1 MMKPQG
7 DSMVRINRGSLL
19 FVIGMMAMSSGFLRA
34 DCSALFDDLYNYAQ
48 TPTIGNCQPNFNTLY
63 VKMSTN
69 RSDNRYVS
77 YAEGYTTQ
85 KVTSTG
91 RFPLI
96 PSFGG
101 TARQLFSD
109 RSKDIYETSCNPGEF
124 CLPVNQ
130 IFSTS
135 LADQLGM
142 SFVNG
147 SVVLTLKSW
156 GNGKFSVPLT
166 CTPSGMMY
174 GERDGT
180 LFTFSFQKTVYKNGC
195 IR

>member
-1 MMKPQG
+1 MFKR
-7 DSMVRINRGSLL
+7 SVL
-19 FVIGMMAMSSGFLRA
+19 FAFGCIALSSNLLRA
-34 DCSALFDDLYNYAQ
+34 DCSVLFNDLHSYAQ

-77 YAEGYTTQ
+77 YAEGYTTE
-85 KVTSTG
+85 KIVSGG

-101 TARQLFSD
+101 TTQQLFSD
-109 RSKDIYETSCNPGEF
+109 RSKAIYETPCNSGEF
-124 CLPVNQ
+124 CFPTQQ
-130 IFSTS
+130 IFSS
-135 LADQLGM
+135 SMADLLGM
-142 SFVNG
+142 TFTEG
-147 SVVLTLKSW
+147 GVVLTLKSW
-156 GNGKFSVPLT
+156 GNGKFQIPLT

-174 GERDGT
+174 GEKDGT
-180 LFTFSFQKTVYKNGC
+180 MFTFSFKKTIYKNGC